1 MMKKFNLLMLVFF
14 VSFYGFSQAG
24 DIAMNDAVQP
34 TNKLSYKLNSSGSN
48 FTIKGTSSLHD
59 WEMISKSFSGKLDFD
74 HVTDGDLKIHN
85 IEVKVGVKT
94 LESGKRVMDNKCYD
108 ALKSDSHP
116 SITYRLNKVESIQHT
131 GSDNY
136 TAKLIGTLSIAGK
149 TRTVT
154 IDTKIAVVG
163 GKVIIKGEKP
173 LKMSDFDVEPPT
185 ALLGTLKTGNDI
197 IIDFN
202 LNYN

>member
-1 MMKKFNLLMLVFF
+1 MKKFNLMLLACF
-14 VSFYGFSQAG
+14 VSFHVFSQAG
-24 DIAMNDAVQP
+24 DIAMNDKVKP
-34 TNKLSYKLNSSGSN
+34 GNKLSYKINSSASI

-59 WEMISKSFSGKLDFD
+59 WEMISESFSGKLDFD
-74 HVTDGDLKIHN
+74 HVNGGDLTINN
-85 IEVKVGVKT
+85 IEVKVGVKA
-94 LESGKRVMDNKCYD
+94 LESGKRIMDNKCYD

-116 SITYRLNKVESIQHT
+116 NITYRLNKVESLQNT
-131 GSDNY
+131 GSDTY
-136 TAKLIGTLSIAGK
+136 TAKLVGTLSIAGK
-149 TRTVT
+149 TRTVS
-154 IDTKIAVVG
+154 IDTKITVVG
-163 GKVIIKGEKP
+163 GKVLIKGEKP